1 MAYRKG
7 ESPEERANRKKVRDS
22 QAKEEARIRAESER
36 LRAENAG
43 QPGYDEKGNLQTTDQ
58 LPDDIEEPRPDT
70 NLGDFQEQGGY
81 LEPLEA
87 SGMPP
92 EIDPQKHKA
101 QQKQKKIR
109 TIAEEGST
117 EGERSA
123 GQGKLKDQTQLPNL
137 YQSKGTPLQ
146 KQDAAENQGFD
157 QDVADAMERE
167 GRARID
173 ALLEAGRRSGRIATP
188 QGQLEMISQA
198 ALLGGAA
205 LLYFTQ
211 TAAQLM
217 LIR

>member
-1 MAYRKG
+1 MADTREPSPRSQRIYKG
-7 ESPEERANRKKVRDS
+7 
-22 QAKEEARIRAESER
+22 
-36 LRAENAG
+36 G
-43 QPGYDEKGNLQTTDQ
+43 QPEKDK
-58 LPDDIEEPRPDT
+58 DDKTKTPGEVLEESGDYLKDPETEVDT
-70 NLGDFQEQGGY
+70 SQ
-81 LEPLEA
+81 PLEA

-123 GQGKLKDQTQLPNL
+123 GQGKLKDQTQLPNF

-146 KQDAAENQGFD
+146 KQDAAENKDFD
-157 QDVADAMERE
+157 QDVADAMQESEWRK
-167 GRARID
+167 RVD
-173 ALLEAGRRSGRIATP
+173 ALIQAGIKAGKIATP
-188 QGQLEMISQA
+188 KGQLEMISQA

-211 TAAQLM
+211 TAGQLM